1 MIVAHRLSTIVD
13 ADIIYVID
21 KGKVVASGIHKE
33 LLKTN
38 KTYKNLYE
46 TESLNS

>member
-1 MIVAHRLSTIVD
+1 MD
-13 ADIIYVID
+13 ADIIYLVD
-21 KGKVVASGIHKE
+21 KGKVVDSGTHNE